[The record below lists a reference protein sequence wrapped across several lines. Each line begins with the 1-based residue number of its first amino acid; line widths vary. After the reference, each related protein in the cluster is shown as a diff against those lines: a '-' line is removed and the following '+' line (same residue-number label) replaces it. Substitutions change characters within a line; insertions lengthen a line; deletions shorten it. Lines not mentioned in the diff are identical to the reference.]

1 MAKKKR
7 KTREEKI
14 ISQLRRELQETR
26 KNLKGFQEK
35 KQPEVKIKTKK
46 FKTQTTNLK
55 PLASN
60 LYLKKDLTKSLSLA
74 ILAIGFECLVYF
86 LKDTINFLP

>member
-7 KTREEKI
+7 KTKEEKI

-26 KNLKGFQEK
+26 KN
-35 KQPEVKIKTKK
+35 QPEVKLKTKK
-46 FKTQTTNLK
+46 LKPQTISLK

-60 LYLKKDLTKSLSLA
+60 IYLKKDLTKSLALA

-86 LKDTINFLP
+86 LKDAVNFLP